1 MKQKKREI
9 KIKSLVRRL
18 YFFLRYIFTWEKPG
32 FNCLERIC
40 SSGLINP
47 VLVHFEGVAIEI
59 VLFWVAH

>member
-1 MKQKKREI
+1 MKQKKRNKNKESGQTFI
-9 KIKSLVRRL
+9 
-18 YFFLRYIFTWEKPG
+18 FFLRYIFTWEKPG